1 MAEKKN
7 KKQVKQQKQSAKKV
21 NSKAAKKGGK
31 KATKKAAKKPSI
43 NGVINRLKKRVA
55 DLKKKS
61 SSLGD
66 QYLRAEAEMQN
77 VQRHDAQ
84 DAKQIRKYSGQ
95 KLAKSILPGLDN
107 MERALAVK
115 VTDKGGKQLKQG
127 VKMVY
132 DRLTQAL
139 SDNGIKEVSVEGKKF
154 NPEYAQAVQTVPAT
168 KKHPADQ
175 VVKVLQK
182 GYRLHDRTLR
192 PAMVIVAK

>member
-1 MAEKKN
+1 MAEKKD
-7 KKQVKQQKQSAKKV
+7 KKQLKQQKQSAKKV
-21 NSKAAKKGGK
+21 DKKATKATGK
-31 KATKKAAKKPSI
+31 KATKKAAKKPSSKE
-43 NGVINRLKKRVA
+43 VISQLKKQVA
-55 DLKKKS
+55 DLKKKNG
-61 SSLGD
+61 SLDD

-77 VQRHDAQ
+77 VQKHDAM
-84 DAKQIRKYSGQ
+84 DAQQIRKYSGQ

-115 VTDKGGKQLKQG
+115 TPDKGGKQLKQG

-139 SDNGIKEVSVEGKKF
+139 SENGIKEVKVAGKPF

-192 PAMVIVAK
+192 PAMVVVAK